1 MNSYSPSVLAIEISI
16 KTSGIKTMSSIVKI
30 VQPSGILDGV
40 SVNQLRREI
49 SDIVESGANIVLV
62 DFQDVTF
69 MNSSGLGALVSTLK
83 VVRSAGAELFLCS
96 LSDQV
101 KIIFQLTKMDRVFK
115 TLANRDEFEQ
125 KVAST
130 I

>member
-1 MNSYSPSVLAIEISI
+1 MN
-16 KTSGIKTMSSIVKI
+16 SIVKI

>member
-1 MNSYSPSVLAIEISI
+1 
-16 KTSGIKTMSSIVKI
+16 MSSLVKI
-30 VQPSGILDGV
+30 VHPSGILDGV

-49 SDIVESGANIVLV
+49 SDLVESGANIVLV

-115 TLANRDEFEQ
+115 TFANRDEFEQ